1 MSATTGMI
9 RWGDQCART
18 GPWRTDASVAFLMP
32 ATDAPPPSSE
42 FLGRCLGLL
51 AERGFQ
57 SVVTGALAPE
67 EQRGFLEAGF
77 AVHEHLHLLL
87 LDRSVELPPVPTGL
101 PMRSAGRLRTAKA
114 LEVDAAAFSPFWR
127 FDRAGLQEALAATPE
142 RRFRVAIA
150 KRGPVVGY
158 AICGA
163 ATGRGFVQRLAVA
176 PPAQGHGTGRRL
188 LLDGLHWLRRM
199 NTYQVAVNTQIGNEA
214 ALALYRS
221 VGFRDDPRGLCV
233 LSANLSST
241 GRPAERPPVR
251 HPDGEQAGW
260 SGQGGDG
267 QGWANQGGA
276 SQGWASRGGASRHW
290 AQDGGAI

>member
-32 ATDAPPPSSE
+32 VTDAPPPSRE
-42 FLGRCLGLL
+42 FVGRCLGLL
-51 AERGFQ
+51 AQRGFQ

-87 LDRSVELPPVPTGL
+87 LDRSVALPPVPTGL
-101 PMRSAGRLRTAKA
+101 PMRSAGRLRAAKA
-114 LEVDAAAFSPFWR
+114 LEIDAAAFSPFWR
-127 FDRAGLQEALAATPE
+127 FDRAGLEEALAATPE

-163 ATGRGFVQRLAVA
+163 AAGRGFVQRLAVA

-199 NTYQVAVNTQIGNEA
+199 GTYQVAVNTQIGNEA
-214 ALALYRS
+214 ALSLYRS

-233 LSANLSST
+233 LSVNLSST
-241 GRPAERPPVR
+241 GA
-251 HPDGEQAGW
+251 
-260 SGQGGDG
+260 SGRWG
-267 QGWANQGGA
+267 
-276 SQGWASRGGASRHW
+276 
-290 AQDGGAI
+290 QDGGIL